1 MSKTARRRARSHH
14 GPPPAAAHGRHAARP
29 ARTAAAARPR
39 VLDGL
44 VDGEDEAGGLRGRR
58 DGVDLD
64 DGRLPHAGRKVV
76 GDILGEDVDAVP
88 AVVLLKVSSFNK
100 LTLTVNSNSEVA

>member
-1 MSKTARRRARSHH
+1 MSKTARRRALSHH
-14 GPPPAAAHGRHAARP
+14 GPPSAAAHGRHAART

-64 DGRLPHAGRKVV
+64 DGRLPHAGRKIV
-76 GDILGEDVDAVP
+76 GDVLCEDVDAVP

-100 LTLTVNSNSEVA
+100 PMLKQ